1 MTARKS
7 EIQFRP
13 LPLLSN
19 GHLQTILGFVWKGTP
34 FREPTTQRFVDLPD
48 GDQLVLHDSVP
59 PGWQPD
65 DPIALLIHGMG
76 GSAASG
82 YVQRLA
88 GLLYPRGIRIARIDL
103 RGTGAGFG
111 LARHFYHGGRSEDVG
126 ASLREMHRWSPE
138 SPLWLIGFSLGGNLA
153 LKMAGKSAEDPLP
166 NLERVAAIAPPI
178 DLVRCSELIS
188 IPRNRM
194 YDRFF
199 ANQLASLA
207 RMRAQYYPDPPVPVF
222 PRNLTIRQFDDLF
235 TAPRCG
241 FADAL
246 DYYRQASSL
255 PYIGQIAQPTLI
267 VTARDDPFIAVGPFE
282 TLNAPTN
289 VQVEIQEHGGHLGFL
304 GRDGSGG
311 VRWAERRIVAWLF
324 EEK

>member
-1 MTARKS
+1 
-7 EIQFRP
+7 
-13 LPLLSN
+13 LLSN
-19 GHLQTILGFVWKGTP
+19 RHLQTILGFLWKGPP
-34 FREPTTQRFVDLPD
+34 FREATTLRRLRLPD

-59 PGWQPD
+59 PLWRSG

-88 GLLYPRGIRIARIDL
+88 RLLYPRGIRIVRIDL

-111 LARHFYHGGRSEDVG
+111 LARHFYHGGRSDDIHWALEE
-126 ASLREMHRWSPE
+126 LNRWSPE
-138 SPLWLIGFSLGGNLA
+138 SPLWVVGFSLGGNLA
-153 LKMAGKSAEDPLP
+153 LKFAGESAGEVVAR
-166 NLERVAAIAPPI
+166 LERVAAIAPPI
-178 DLVRCSELIS
+178 DIVRCSELIS
-188 IPRNRM
+188 SPRNRA

-207 RMRAQYYPDPPVPVF
+207 RIRAQYYPDPPVPEF

-246 DYYRQASSL
+246 DYYRRASSL
-255 PYIGQIAQPTLI
+255 PFIARIRVPTLI
-267 VTARDDPFIAVGPFE
+267 LTARDDPFVAVAPFE
-282 TLNAPTN
+282 NLAAPPHIHI
-289 VQVEIQEHGGHLGFL
+289 EIQDHGGHLGFL
-304 GRDGSGG
+304 GRDGNGG
-311 VRWAERRIVAWLF
+311 IRWAEQRIVSWLLQ
-324 EEK
+324 K